1 MSNIEHLIENAIV
14 AIEENKEYE
23 DWKSAW
29 QQKAMLKEVMS
40 DAWEIWQM
48 AQYCVYTYKQSII
61 WDTEERL
68 EKEYGYKVSK

>member
-14 AIEENKEYE
+14 AIEEHKEYE